1 MEFEGRKALVTGST
15 SGIGREV
22 ALQLAAAGAEVIV
35 TGRNEERGAATVA
48 AIEDAGG
55 KARFFA
61 SDMTDLDS
69 VRRLAEDAAD
79 VDILVNN
86 AGIFDFTAT
95 GEQTVASFDAMF
107 QVNVRALYFLTAG
120 IAPRMAERGEGSV
133 VNISTMAA
141 TVALPG
147 SSVYSATKAAV
158 NSLTR
163 TWASEFGPS
172 GVRVNSVSPGPTL
185 TENAPLEMVDAL
197 GGTTLLKR
205 HAGTA
210 EIAAAVVFLASPR
223 ATYITGA
230 TVPVD
235 GGRVVA

>member
-35 TGRNEERGAATVA
+35 AGRNPERGAATVA

-55 KARFFA
+55 KARFVA
-61 SDMTDLDS
+61 ADMTDLDS
-69 VRRLAEDAAD
+69 VARLAEEAAD

-86 AGIFDFTAT
+86 AGVFDFTPTA
-95 GEQTVASFDAMF
+95 EQTVASFDAMF
-107 QVNVRALYFLTAG
+107 QVNVRALYFLTSA
-120 IAPRMAERGEGSV
+120 IAPRMAERGDGSV
-133 VNISTMAA
+133 VNISTMAS
-141 TVALPG
+141 TIALPG

-185 TENAPLEMVDAL
+185 TESAPLDMVDAL
-197 GGTTLLKR
+197 GATTLLKR
-205 HAGTA
+205 HASTA
-210 EIAAAVVFLASPR
+210 EIAAAIVFLASPR

-235 GGRVVA
+235 GGRAVA

>member
-1 MEFEGRKALVTGST
+1 MEFEGRKALVTGGT
-15 SGIGREV
+15 SGIGREI
-22 ALQLAAAGAEVIV
+22 ARQLAAGGTEVLV
-35 TGRNEERGAATVA
+35 SGRDAQRGAATVA
-48 AIEDAGG
+48 AIEAAGG

-61 SDMTDLDS
+61 ADMADLDS
-69 VRRLAEDAAD
+69 VGRLAEQAAD

-86 AGIFDFTAT
+86 AGVFDFAPT
-95 GEQTVASFDAMF
+95 GEQSVASYDAMF
-107 QVNVRALYFLTAG
+107 QVNVRALYFLTAA
-120 IAPRMAERGEGSV
+120 IAPRMAERGDGSV

-147 SSVYSATKAAV
+147 GSVYSATKAAV

-163 TWASEFGPS
+163 TWAAEFGTS

-185 TENAPLEMVDAL
+185 TESAPLEMVDTL
-197 GGTTLLKR
+197 GATTLLKR
-205 HAGTA
+205 HASTA

-223 ATYITGA
+223 AAYVTGA

-235 GGRVVA
+235 GGRAVA

>member
-1 MEFEGRKALVTGST
+1 MEFEGRKALVTGGT
-15 SGIGREV
+15 SGIGREI
-22 ALQLAAAGAEVIV
+22 ARQLAAAGAEVVIS
-35 TGRNEERGAATVA
+35 GRDAERGAATVA
-48 AIEDAGG
+48 AIEAAGG

-61 SDMTDLDS
+61 ADMADLDS
-69 VRRLAEDAAD
+69 VGLLAEQAAD

-86 AGIFDFTAT
+86 AGIFDFAPTA
-95 GEQTVASFDAMF
+95 EQSVASYDAMF
-107 QVNVRALYFLTAG
+107 QVNVRALYFLTSA

-147 SSVYSATKAAV
+147 GSVYSATKAAV

-163 TWASEFGPS
+163 TWAAEFGPS

-185 TENAPLEMVDAL
+185 TESAPLEMVDTL
-197 GGTTLLKR
+197 GATTLLKR
-205 HAGTA
+205 HADTA

-223 ATYITGA
+223 ATYVTGA
-230 TVPVD
+230 TLPVD
-235 GGRVVA
+235 GGRAVA

>member
-1 MEFEGRKALVTGST
+1 MEFEGRKALVTGGT
-15 SGIGREV
+15 SGIGREI
-22 ALQLAAAGAEVIV
+22 ARQLAAGGAEVLV
-35 TGRNEERGAATVA
+35 SGRDAERGAATVA
-48 AIEDAGG
+48 AIEAAGG

-61 SDMTDLDS
+61 ADMADLDS
-69 VRRLAEDAAD
+69 VGRLAEQAAD

-86 AGIFDFTAT
+86 AGVFDFAPT
-95 GEQTVASFDAMF
+95 GEQSVASYDAMF
-107 QVNVRALYFLTAG
+107 QVNVRALYFLTAA
-120 IAPRMAERGEGSV
+120 IAPRMAARGDGSV

-147 SSVYSATKAAV
+147 GSVYSATKAAV

-163 TWASEFGPS
+163 TWAAEFGTS

-185 TENAPLEMVDAL
+185 TESAPLEMVDTL
-197 GGTTLLKR
+197 GATTLLKR
-205 HAGTA
+205 HASTA

-223 ATYITGA
+223 AAYVTGA

-235 GGRVVA
+235 GGRAVA

>member
-1 MEFEGRKALVTGST
+1 MEFEGRKALVTGGT
-15 SGIGREV
+15 SGIGREI
-22 ALQLAAAGAEVIV
+22 ARQLAAGGAEVLV
-35 TGRNEERGAATVA
+35 SGRDAQRGAATVA
-48 AIEDAGG
+48 AIEAAGG

-61 SDMTDLDS
+61 ADMADLDS
-69 VRRLAEDAAD
+69 VGRLAEQAAD

-86 AGIFDFTAT
+86 AGVFDFAPT
-95 GEQTVASFDAMF
+95 GEQSVASYDAMF
-107 QVNVRALYFLTAG
+107 QVNVRALYFLTAS
-120 IAPRMAERGEGSV
+120 IAPRMAERGDGSV

-147 SSVYSATKAAV
+147 GSVYSATKAAV

-163 TWASEFGPS
+163 TWAAEFGTS

-185 TENAPLEMVDAL
+185 TESAPLEMVDTL
-197 GGTTLLKR
+197 GATTLLKR
-205 HAGTA
+205 HASTA

-223 ATYITGA
+223 AAYVTGA

-235 GGRVVA
+235 GGRAVA

>member
-1 MEFEGRKALVTGST
+1 MEFEGRKALVTGGT
-15 SGIGREV
+15 SGIGREI
-22 ALQLAAAGAEVIV
+22 ARQLAAGGAEVLV
-35 TGRNEERGAATVA
+35 SGRDAQRGAATVA
-48 AIEDAGG
+48 AIEAAGG

-61 SDMTDLDS
+61 ADMADLDS
-69 VRRLAEDAAD
+69 VGRLAEQAAD

-86 AGIFDFTAT
+86 AGVFDFAPT
-95 GEQTVASFDAMF
+95 GEQSVASYDAMF
-107 QVNVRALYFLTAG
+107 QVNVRALYFLTAA
-120 IAPRMAERGEGSV
+120 IAPRMAERGDGSV

-147 SSVYSATKAAV
+147 GSVYSATKAAV

-163 TWASEFGPS
+163 TWAAEFGTS

-185 TENAPLEMVDAL
+185 TESAPLEMVDTL
-197 GGTTLLKR
+197 GATTLLKR
-205 HAGTA
+205 HASTA

-223 ATYITGA
+223 AAYVTGA

-235 GGRVVA
+235 GGRAVA

>member
-35 TGRNEERGAATVA
+35 AGRNPERGAATVA
-48 AIEDAGG
+48 AVEDAGG
-55 KARFFA
+55 KARFVA
-61 SDMTDLDS
+61 ADMTDLDS
-69 VRRLAEDAAD
+69 VARLAEEAAD

-86 AGIFDFTAT
+86 AGVFDFTPTA
-95 GEQTVASFDAMF
+95 EQTVASFDAMF
-107 QVNVRALYFLTAG
+107 QVNVRALYFLTSA
-120 IAPRMAERGEGSV
+120 IAPRMAERGDGSV
-133 VNISTMAA
+133 VNISTMAS
-141 TVALPG
+141 TIALPG

-185 TENAPLEMVDAL
+185 TESAPLDMVDAL
-197 GGTTLLKR
+197 GATTLLKR
-205 HAGTA
+205 HASTA
-210 EIAAAVVFLASPR
+210 EIAAAIVFLASPR

-235 GGRVVA
+235 GGRAVA